1 MVLAVPVDVPVGIFW
16 SEGIMSDTGRIITP
30 ERYAQGFTY
39 ERYLDIT
46 GANREKFQDNDATF
60 QLSAIDSH
68 FFQDTL
74 RRVGPLRVLAIAED
88 WSPDVHRYLPVM
100 ARIAEAAG
108 IELRV
113 FQRDKNPDIMNLYL
127 NQGKFMSIPVF
138 AFFDRDFACLCHW
151 IERPAVAS
159 RFVESLNTELTPRN
173 LSTEELRA
181 ERRKRSATFICE
193 WQRETLGELKQLMC
207 RIGEKV

>member
-1 MVLAVPVDVPVGIFW
+1 M
-16 SEGIMSDTGRIITP
+16 SEVSKVITP

-46 GANREKFQDNDATF
+46 GANREKFQANDATF

-74 RRVGPLRVLAIAED
+74 RRVGSVRVLAIAED

-108 IELRV
+108 MELRV

-138 AFFDRDFACLCHW
+138 AFFDRDFVCLCHW
-151 IERPAVAS
+151 IERPAAAS
-159 RFVESLNTELTPRN
+159 RFVESVNAELAPRN
-173 LSTEELRA
+173 LSVEELRA
-181 ERRKRSATFICE
+181 ERRKRSAPFVGE
-193 WQRETLGELKQLMC
+193 WQRETLGELRQLVCM
-207 RIGEKV
+207 IGEKA